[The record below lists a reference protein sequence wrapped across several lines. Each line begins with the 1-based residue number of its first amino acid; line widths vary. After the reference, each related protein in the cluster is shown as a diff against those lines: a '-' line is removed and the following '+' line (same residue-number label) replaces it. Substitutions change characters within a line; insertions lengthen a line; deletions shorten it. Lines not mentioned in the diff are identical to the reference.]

1 MSSCN
6 TDTTEWETRPLG
18 EVFAVRQGFD
28 PAKIAAYWENGTI
41 PFVKM
46 EDVRQYGRKL
56 DKSHYYVTEAAVK
69 GGRVFPANSFI
80 ISTSATIGEH
90 AFVKVPFITN
100 RRFTGLSLKPE
111 FEGRLD
117 RDFIFFYL
125 YVLGNWCRQNVNVGT
140 FAQVRMGLFRQF
152 PFPIPPLPEQQ
163 KLATFLDEAFALI
176 DDLIDNAQRHLEL
189 AHLLQ
194 QRQLEASFEKL
205 WQTKPIHFLA
215 DVCVIE
221 RGSSPRPIK
230 NFLTTKAD
238 GVNWV
243 KIGDVSE
250 REKFVT
256 QTKEK
261 ITQVGSL
268 KSRRVYPGDLILTNS
283 MSYGRPYIM
292 KIEGCVHDGWFVLRP
307 KKGIYTDYFYYVLSS
322 PQIQK
327 QFGNLASGAI
337 VLNIRSELVKKASFP
352 IPPYDEQ
359 VKLAQ
364 QFETITAVANDLCDT
379 YQEKLNTVKHLKT
392 ALLAK
397 VFHETPLT
405 APPHSTP
412 DKESIPKDHTPKEN
426 TA

>member
-1 MSSCN
+1 MSAKN
-6 TDTTEWETRPLG
+6 TLHTLLDKTTWREEVDKTGWKTRPLG
-18 EVFAVRQGFD
+18 EVFAVRTGYTPSKD
-28 PAKIAAYWENGTI
+28 EPAYWENGTI

-163 KLATFLDEAFALI
+163 KIANFLNNAFNNVALLA
-176 DDLIDNAQRHLEL
+176 DNA
-189 AHLLQ
+189 
-194 QRQLEASFEKL
+194 
-205 WQTKPIHFLA
+205 
-215 DVCVIE
+215 
-221 RGSSPRPIK
+221 
-230 NFLTTKAD
+230 TT
-238 GVNWV
+238 
-243 KIGDVSE
+243 
-250 REKFVT
+250 R
-256 QTKEK
+256 
-261 ITQVGSL
+261 
-268 KSRRVYPGDLILTNS
+268 
-283 MSYGRPYIM
+283 
-292 KIEGCVHDGWFVLRP
+292 
-307 KKGIYTDYFYYVLSS
+307 
-322 PQIQK
+322 
-327 QFGNLASGAI
+327 
-337 VLNIRSELVKKASFP
+337 
-352 IPPYDEQ
+352 
-359 VKLAQ
+359 
-364 QFETITAVANDLCDT
+364 
-379 YQEKLNTVKHLKT
+379 LNTVKHLKT

-412 DKESIPKDHTPKEN
+412 DKESIPKDHTPKES